1 MENERD
7 KKAGKAYAT
16 PFDGKL
22 CSEEFKEFLDNWS
35 GVLDA
40 CAADKRPDAF
50 GLKITETVDGYG
62 ESYSLKPKNSR
73 SNRLTA

>member
-22 CSEEFKEFLDNWS
+22 TPEGFKEFLDNWS

-50 GLKITETVDGYG
+50 GLKITETVAGFGMSNY
-62 ESYSLKPKNSR
+62 LKPKNSR
-73 SNRLTA
+73 SN